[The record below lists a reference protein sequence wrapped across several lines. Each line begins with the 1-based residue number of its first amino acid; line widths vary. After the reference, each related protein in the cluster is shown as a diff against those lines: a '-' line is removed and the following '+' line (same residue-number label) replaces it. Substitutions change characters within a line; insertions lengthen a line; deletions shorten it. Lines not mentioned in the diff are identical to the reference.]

1 MFREMR
7 RKRQLLPQEQALE
20 ILENGTSGVLALSGD
35 GGYPYAV
42 PLSYVYQEGTLFF
55 HCAKAGHKLDALRRC
70 SKASFCV
77 IDQDQVVPPE
87 YTTYFR
93 SVIAFGRTRILE
105 DEAEKQAAIWLLAEK
120 YCPGDSPEH
129 RQEAI
134 RREAGGLC
142 LVSLSIE
149 HMTGK
154 QAFSFYN
161 RKTGKAVRLVL
172 RPTPA
177 EYQTKEERF
186 RYLQDAAP
194 ASLFD
199 VKPAVLSLP
208 KKARLFQSL
217 PCDGCGEVTAE
228 HLLRLENGK
237 KLCLDCFRAYNR
249 FDV

>member
-7 RKRQLLPQEQALE
+7 RKKQAINLQKCADV
-20 ILENGTSGVLALSGD
+20 LDRGTSGVLALSD
-35 GGYPYAV
+35 REDYPYAL
-42 PLSYVYQEGTLFF
+42 PISYVFDGDKLYF
-55 HCAKAGHKLDALRRC
+55 HSAVAGHKLEVIRKNP
-70 SKASFCV
+70 KASFCV

-154 QAFSFYN
+154 QAIEL
-161 RKTGKAVRLVL
+161 VRED
-172 RPTPA
+172 RRQA
-177 EYQTKEERF
+177 
-186 RYLQDAAP
+186 D
-194 ASLFD
+194 
-199 VKPAVLSLP
+199 LP
-208 KKARLFQSL
+208 L
-217 PCDGCGEVTAE
+217 
-228 HLLRLENGK
+228 
-237 KLCLDCFRAYNR
+237 
-249 FDV
+249 

>member
-93 SVIAFGRTRILE
+93 SGPVFWRTR
-105 DEAEKQAAIWLLAEK
+105 
-120 YCPGDSPEH
+120 
-129 RQEAI
+129 
-134 RREAGGLC
+134 RRNKLPFG
-142 LVSLSIE
+142 SWRRN
-149 HMTGK
+149 T
-154 QAFSFYN
+154 
-161 RKTGKAVRLVL
+161 
-172 RPTPA
+172 
-177 EYQTKEERF
+177 
-186 RYLQDAAP
+186 AP
-194 ASLFD
+194 ATARSIARRPFAGR
-199 VKPAVLSLP
+199 PADC
-208 KKARLFQSL
+208 A
-217 PCDGCGEVTAE
+217 
-228 HLLRLENGK
+228 
-237 KLCLDCFRAYNR
+237 LCRSPSST
-249 FDV
+249 

>member
-1 MFREMR
+1 MFRPMR
-7 RKRQLLPQEQALE
+7 RHRQQLSQGDCAASPVP
-20 ILENGTSGVLALSGD
+20 GTSGVLAVAGD

-93 SVIAFGRTRILE
+93 SVIAFGRTRIFGGRGGE
-105 DEAEKQAAIWLLAEK
+105 TSCHFGSWRRNTA
-120 YCPGDSPEH
+120 PGDSPEH

-134 RREAGGLC
+134 RRQAAGLC

-154 QAFSFYN
+154 QAIE
-161 RKTGKAVRLVL
+161 LVQED
-172 RPTPA
+172 RRQA
-177 EYQTKEERF
+177 
-186 RYLQDAAP
+186 D
-194 ASLFD
+194 
-199 VKPAVLSLP
+199 LP
-208 KKARLFQSL
+208 L
-217 PCDGCGEVTAE
+217 
-228 HLLRLENGK
+228 
-237 KLCLDCFRAYNR
+237 
-249 FDV
+249 

>member
-7 RKRQLLPQEQALE
+7 RKSQLLSPDECLAVLE
-20 ILENGTSGVLALSGD
+20 RGTSGVLAVHGD

-42 PLSYVYQEGTLFF
+42 PLSYAYGEDRLWF
-55 HCAKAGHKLDALRRC
+55 HCARDGHKLDAIARDPRV
-70 SKASFCV
+70 SFCV
-77 IDQDQVVPPE
+77 VDRDQVVPPE

-154 QAFSFYN
+154 QAIEL
-161 RKTGKAVRLVL
+161 VRED
-172 RPTPA
+172 RRQA
-177 EYQTKEERF
+177 
-186 RYLQDAAP
+186 D
-194 ASLFD
+194 
-199 VKPAVLSLP
+199 LP
-208 KKARLFQSL
+208 L
-217 PCDGCGEVTAE
+217 
-228 HLLRLENGK
+228 
-237 KLCLDCFRAYNR
+237 
-249 FDV
+249 

>member
-1 MFREMR
+1 MFPKMR
-7 RKRQLLPQEQALE
+7 RSKQALSPE
-20 ILENGTSGVLALSGD
+20 EMESILLDGTSGVLALQGE

-42 PLSYVYQEGTLFF
+42 PLSYVYTGGRFYF
-55 HCAKAGHKLDALRRC
+55 HCARAGHKIDAVRH
-70 SKASFCV
+70 SPKASFCV

-154 QAFSFYN
+154 QAIEL
-161 RKTGKAVRLVL
+161 VRED
-172 RPTPA
+172 RRQA
-177 EYQTKEERF
+177 
-186 RYLQDAAP
+186 D
-194 ASLFD
+194 
-199 VKPAVLSLP
+199 LP
-208 KKARLFQSL
+208 L
-217 PCDGCGEVTAE
+217 
-228 HLLRLENGK
+228 
-237 KLCLDCFRAYNR
+237 
-249 FDV
+249 

>member
-1 MFREMR
+1 MFRPMR
-7 RKRQLLPQEQALE
+7 RHRQQLSQGDCAA
-20 ILENGTSGVLALSGD
+20 ILSRGTSGVLAVAGD

-77 IDQDQVVPPE
+77 IDQDQVVP
-87 YTTYFR
+87 
-93 SVIAFGRTRILE
+93 FGRTRSLE

-154 QAFSFYN
+154 QAIEL
-161 RKTGKAVRLVL
+161 VRDD
-172 RPTPA
+172 RRQA
-177 EYQTKEERF
+177 
-186 RYLQDAAP
+186 D
-194 ASLFD
+194 
-199 VKPAVLSLP
+199 LP
-208 KKARLFQSL
+208 L
-217 PCDGCGEVTAE
+217 
-228 HLLRLENGK
+228 
-237 KLCLDCFRAYNR
+237 
-249 FDV
+249 

>member
-7 RKRQLLPQEQALE
+7 RKKQLLTLE
-20 ILENGTSGVLALSGD
+20 ESTAVLHRGTSGVLALAGD
-35 GGYPYAV
+35 DGYPYAV
-42 PLSYVYQEGTLFF
+42 PLSYAYEDGKLWF
-55 HCAKAGHKLDALRRC
+55 HCARTGHKLDAILRDP
-70 SKASFCV
+70 KVSFCV
-77 IDQDQVVPPE
+77 VDRDQVVPLE

-154 QAFSFYN
+154 QAIEL
-161 RKTGKAVRLVL
+161 VRED
-172 RPTPA
+172 RRQA
-177 EYQTKEERF
+177 
-186 RYLQDAAP
+186 D
-194 ASLFD
+194 
-199 VKPAVLSLP
+199 LP
-208 KKARLFQSL
+208 L
-217 PCDGCGEVTAE
+217 
-228 HLLRLENGK
+228 
-237 KLCLDCFRAYNR
+237 
-249 FDV
+249 

>member
-1 MFREMR
+1 MFRPMR
-7 RKRQLLPQEQALE
+7 QAPPA
-20 ILENGTSGVLALSGD
+20 ALSVGLRRHPVP
-35 GGYPYAV
+35 GGPPASW
-42 PLSYVYQEGTLFF
+42 PWPATAATPMRSPSAMCIRQGTLFF

-105 DEAEKQAAIWLLAEK
+105 DKAEKQAAIWLLAEK

-149 HMTGK
+149 HMTGQCRPSSWFQEDRR
-154 QAFSFYN
+154 QADLPFVTPASPFCVLGLNFSFFPPCP
-161 RKTGKAVRLVL
+161 L
-172 RPTPA
+172 RG
-177 EYQTKEERF
+177 R
-186 RYLQDAAP
+186 
-194 ASLFD
+194 
-199 VKPAVLSLP
+199 
-208 KKARLFQSL
+208 
-217 PCDGCGEVTAE
+217 
-228 HLLRLENGK
+228 
-237 KLCLDCFRAYNR
+237 
-249 FDV
+249 